1 MDVDIEKKSV
11 SFFKK
16 ILLFTRASYYLT
28 YLHILEYTGA
38 VITVLQCL
46 IFFKKFSKPQLRRR
60 KFHFKLKLEIVRVSK
75 LYV

>member
-1 MDVDIEKKSV
+1 MDVDIEEKSV

-38 VITVLQCL
+38 VISLAMSDIL
-46 IFFKKFSKPQLRRR
+46 
-60 KFHFKLKLEIVRVSK
+60 
-75 LYV
+75 